1 MAFAPIALFA
11 YNRPAHLKR
20 TLEALR
26 ACPLAE
32 ASALYVFSDAPKTPE
47 DHRAVDQVRELLRSI
62 EGFARVKVTYREEN
76 LGLGQSII
84 TGVTELCEAHGRV
97 IVLEDDLV
105 VARGFLV
112 FMNQALDR
120 YKDAPKVMQVSGY
133 MFPIARAGEL
143 GNTFLC
149 RVPASWGWG
158 TWSRAWKCFDHD
170 SEKLLT
176 HLAHSSRQREFD
188 VNGSFPYFDMLQ
200 QQVNGKMDVWG
211 VRWYASMFLNGGLCL
226 YPSQSLVLN
235 IGMDGSGMHCGPS
248 TVFDGRLSPK
258 DHWQFTERIEE
269 SRRGVELISA
279 FLLGGDGRD
288 KTNPIRSAL
297 SKLKSALRKFRTLM
311 KRTSIRLES

>member
-1 MAFAPIALFA
+1 MALAPIALFA
-11 YNRPAHLKR
+11 YKRPAHLKR
-20 TLEALR
+20 TLEALQ

-32 ASALYVFSDAPKTPE
+32 ASELYVFSDAPKNAE
-47 DHRAVDQVRELLRSI
+47 DRRAVEQVRELLRSI
-62 EGFARVKVTYREEN
+62 EGFARVKVTCREEN
-76 LGLGQSII
+76 FGLGQSII
-84 TGVTELCEAHGRV
+84 KGVTELCEAHGQV

-133 MFPIARAGEL
+133 MFPIARAEEL

-158 TWSRAWKCFDHD
+158 TWNRAWKCFNPD

-176 HLAHSSRQREFD
+176 LLARASRQREFD

-211 VRWYASMFLNGGLCL
+211 VRWYASMFLKGGLCL

-248 TVFDGRLSPK
+248 TVFDGRLSTK
-258 DHWQFTERIEE
+258 DRWQFTERIEE
-269 SRRGVELISA
+269 SRRGVELISE
-279 FLLGGDGRD
+279 FLLGGRGRD
-288 KTNPIRSAL
+288 KNSLIPSTL
-297 SKLKSALRKFRTLM
+297 SRLKSAARKFRALM